1 MKSSKLMTA
10 RALNLRGY
18 TREQVWDELS
28 LNYID
33 YGWDST
39 MILASTKWGISRSGF
54 RIPLSEI
61 GGSFES
67 NRFEWLRN
75 IVNEAFDLWE
85 ESV

>member
-1 MKSSKLMTA
+1 MKSSILMTA
-10 RALNLRGY
+10 RGLNLRGY
-18 TREQVWDELS
+18 TREQVLDELS

-39 MILASTKWGISRSGF
+39 MILASTKWGISRNGF
-54 RIPLSEI
+54 RIPLNEI
-61 GGSFES
+61 GVSFDS